1 MTTSAIRE
9 KLHAFI
15 DAIEDEKAEAIY
27 TLFEDTIDPDLQR
40 KKLIF
45 AEREKYLKGEGKSY
59 NWEEVKSMAKDKT
72 NRHVL

>member
-1 MTTSAIRE
+1 MF
-9 KLHAFI
+9 KQQL
-15 DAIEDEKAEAIY
+15 DEKAEALYII
-27 TLFEDTIDPDLQR
+27 EDTIDPDLQR

-59 NWEEVKSMAKDKT
+59 NWEEVKSMAKDKA